1 MNQELIAKA
10 KETKTPEEL
19 AALAKETGM
28 ELDAGKAKACF
39 DYLHPKTGEL
49 ADEELDNVAG
59 GGCYTDDGRLKTT
72 CGYKCKHYVEG
83 RTSGVKGT
91 CYICKYWGNDPGAIS
106 ASLWTEVL
114 EVIMTAAEA
123 AVPRT
128 CYHPANRKKS

>member
-19 AALAKETGM
+19 AALAKENGM

-59 GGCYTDDGRLKTT
+59 GGCYTDDGR
-72 CGYKCKHYVEG
+72 
-83 RTSGVKGT
+83 TSAGITWKG
-91 CYICKYWGNDPGAIS
+91 G
-106 ASLWTEVL
+106 
-114 EVIMTAAEA
+114 
-123 AVPRT
+123 
-128 CYHPANRKKS
+128 HPV